1 MIDMSLQEIAGMIE
15 NKISRERLEAV
26 EQFVTKYNN
35 GLNNKIYSL
44 DQDNQLQDEFHKGV
58 REGLVEAKNL
68 LEQIQELCKNTLR
81 A

>member
-15 NKISRERLEAV
+15 NKISRERLDAV
-26 EQFVTKYNN
+26 EQFVTKYNI

-44 DQDNQLQDEFHKGV
+44 DHDNQLQDDFHKGV
-58 REGLVEAKNL
+58 REGLAEAKNL
-68 LEQIQELCKNTLR
+68 LEQMQELCKNTLR